1 MNNFLKLLLGTSL
14 YLLEQSDNATKN
26 VRDRAV
32 EQIDDLRDA
41 AQRKY
46 ESAANRVVRASRA
59 IRGDDSDLLRSAL
72 FFAAGTG
79 VGIGIG
85 LILAPASGEE
95 TRSEIAGRARGIG
108 DKVRRRFG
116 DDNLSA
122 TGT

>member
-1 MNNFLKLLLGTSL
+1 MNKYLKLLLGTSL
-14 YLLEQSDNATKN
+14 YLLEQSESATKN
-26 VRDRAV
+26 ARDRAA

-46 ESAANRVVRASRA
+46 ETAANRVVRASRA
-59 IRGDDSDLLRSAL
+59 IRGDDNDLLRSAL

-95 TRSEIAGRARGIG
+95 TRGEIAGRVREIG
-108 DKVRRRFG
+108 DKVRRQFA
-116 DDNLSA
+116 DDDVSA

>member
-1 MNNFLKLLLGTSL
+1 MNKYLKLLLGTSL
-14 YLLEQSDNATKN
+14 YLLDQSESATKN

-46 ESAANRVVRASRA
+46 ETAANRVVRASRA
-59 IRGDDSDLLRSAL
+59 IRGDDNDLLRGAL

-95 TRSEIAGRARGIG
+95 TRSEIAGRVRKIG
-108 DKVRRRFG
+108 DKVRRQFT
-116 DDNLSA
+116 DDDVSA